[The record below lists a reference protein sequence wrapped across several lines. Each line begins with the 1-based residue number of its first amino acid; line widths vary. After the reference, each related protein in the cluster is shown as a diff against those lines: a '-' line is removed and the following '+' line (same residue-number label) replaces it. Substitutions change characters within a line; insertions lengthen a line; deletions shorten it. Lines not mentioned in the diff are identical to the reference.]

1 MPECIV
7 CKGYYQVNSRAEGN
21 DLICECQ
28 RCGADNRIWEEQRSS
43 KAVEQGGIEGLLAFT
58 GLCSHVPL
66 IVVYLS
72 FAVGLIGIGGLWSEI
87 KLEVGLS
94 ATFVTAVVAL
104 FMVQSIYEGRH
115 SLRENDLLMQCKG
128 TGRGRALK
136 IQVSTQLKALLIPAV
151 IAGLVLLLAYTLVQS
166 NMVWGLSKWVFFED
180 RDEPEAKPEKEQ
192 AEGEEPDP
200 LNELKGRIKR
210 ASPLVSLSTYV
221 GLSLGLVYYFSM
233 RAARQYAGYMNQHLP
248 PPIFLQGDLLEQVVQ
263 RKAERAMRRPITPQV
278 IGDKLEPRSWV
289 WDEMKRTDDGGIELK
304 AVVKE
309 DYQDEDTIGRWTE
322 NTTYIVKANPW
333 SRITSI
339 EQEE

>member
-1 MPECIV
+1 
-7 CKGYYQVNSRAEGN
+7 
-21 DLICECQ
+21 
-28 RCGADNRIWEEQRSS
+28 
-43 KAVEQGGIEGLLAFT
+43 
-58 GLCSHVPL
+58 VPL

-115 SLRENDLLMQCKG
+115 SLRENDLLMQCRG

-200 LNELKGRIKR
+200 LDELKGRIKR

-248 PPIFLQGDLLEQVVQ
+248 PPIFLQGEKLAQVVRQ
-263 RKAERAMRRPITPQV
+263 EAEVELGRLIPGSTNISLMGYLQFRGQNLLGFLSGVDMSSVTQSSLPPQV
-278 IGDKLEPRSWV
+278 EIWGHADNWM
-289 WDEMKRTDDGGIELK
+289 WDELERTSTGGLMMKVARAELYKLPQNTAEGNHIPHPRVSYLVEADPWGRVIKIEREK
-304 AVVKE
+304 
-309 DYQDEDTIGRWTE
+309 
-322 NTTYIVKANPW
+322 
-333 SRITSI
+333 I
-339 EQEE
+339 EY